1 MYRSGLLM
9 TRQCCVTRNGASRF
23 GLLHAVLLVPMLP
36 SLCSSRCSGRAQS
49 RAYRNRSNIMS
60 TTPRLDAYSVRKYTD
75 RQSGEERS
83 DWTRVGV
90 AWPHSDGKGL
100 NVHLSAMPV
109 DGVLVLRNY
118 EVRQQAAAEAPVK
131 GRSKARAA

>member
-9 TRQCCVTRNGASRF
+9 TRHVCATRDGASRC
-23 GLLHAVLLVPMLP
+23 GLLHVVSPVPVLP
-36 SLCSSRCSGRAQS
+36 SLRSSRFPGRAQS
-49 RAYRNRSNIMS
+49 RAYRKRSNIMS

-118 EVRQQAAAEAPVK
+118 EVRKEAAEAPVK